1 MLKNVFFNFFTHSQA
16 ASVQKDQI
24 HQVYREC
31 LNKSTHGSN
40 FESLVFSNTSL
51 LTGLPGH
58 MYSPQDKVQKEET
71 EVQRAEKNVLVTTV
85 IKNKVQLL
93 SSVINVLPSDE
104 SKPSVLATSFGSYQS
119 EVRPIH

>member
-1 MLKNVFFNFFTHSQA
+1 
-16 ASVQKDQI
+16 
-24 HQVYREC
+24 
-31 LNKSTHGSN
+31 
-40 FESLVFSNTSL
+40 
-51 LTGLPGH
+51 